1 MNLEKI
7 NGNLNYR
14 EINGVRCFNIDTVRL
29 YQKELCSG
37 FNIYDGFNGP
47 IHDIDIDEVNEWI
60 YVVGN
65 FTQFGTSSYNNIIRL
80 YFDGTAD
87 NTFLFNGGVVGGNT
101 DPNGIVYTV
110 KVLDDGKILVGGDF
124 NVFSEDGA
132 TNSNVQPIIRINSDG
147 SLDNTYISNF
157 VDDSIIYDI
166 EVDSNGDYIIG
177 TNNTL
182 SIGEF
187 KLLASD
193 GAGVDFFGWSVSTS
207 NNYIVVGAYQ
217 DDDNGNN
224 SGSAYVYNVNNLTTG
239 NNTEDFKLLAS
250 DGAANDRFG
259 YSVNISGDYVI
270 VGADRDDG
278 FIGSVYIY
286 DINNLTSGNNTEDF
300 KLLASDG
307 ASGDTFGVSV
317 SASNNYIVVGALGDS
332 SNAGSAYVYNI
343 NNLTT
348 GNNTEDFKLLASD
361 GSGNDFFGNSVSIS
375 NNYIV
380 IGAYGDGD
388 NGTSSGSAYVY
399 NINNLT
405 SGNNTEDFKL
415 LASDGITDDFF
426 GWSVSTSNNYIVIGA
441 YQDDDNGTDSGSVY
455 IYDINNLTTGNNTE
469 DFKLLA
475 SDGAS
480 GDFFGWSV
488 SISNNYVIVGADRAD
503 NSVGSAYV
511 YDINNLTS
519 GNNTEDFKLLASDG
533 ITDDRFSISVSITDD
548 YIVIGAYGDGNF
560 TGSTYVY
567 NINNNLLHKTNDSGN
582 KLFGFNIMI
591 GASAN
596 KVLIDSNND
605 IVIGG
610 DFSTYNNNIANNI
623 VKIDSDGNLITNYVN
638 GYDDIIYDL
647 YEESDGSLL
656 VGGQYQNKNADYII
670 ENELLLQS
678 DPNNDDFAFSVS
690 ISDNYVVVGAKDDD
704 DDGTNSGSVYVY
716 EINNFNTNVVNDVV
730 ENYKLRASDGV
741 PNKGFGNDVSN
752 TDTYIVVGGVADGVG
767 GVPDGPVYVYDIS
780 NLTVGTNFED
790 FQLTPNVS
798 DNLFGRTVSVF
809 GDYIVVG
816 GTNTAYVYDINN
828 LTAGTNTQDFKL
840 ESTDSTINLGVSIS
854 NSNNYIVV
862 GDSNTDRA
870 YVYDINNLTA
880 GTNTQD
886 FRLLPS
892 DASGNFGIS
901 VSITD
906 NHVVVGDSTVNSNRG
921 FAYVFNIS
929 NLLPSSFNTEDFTLL
944 VSNDNL
950 GDEFGRAVS
959 ISGDNI
965 VIGARG
971 YNGVLANSGVACLY
985 NINNLNPGTN
995 TEEYQINT
1003 LIGGSLFGQDVS
1015 ISNNYV
1021 IVGKPETAH
1030 FYDIND
1036 FNYGGFN
1043 INSLSRLTNTNTYD
1057 PNNTL
1062 NQNVSFNPG
1071 DIVYSIDKDT
1081 SNNIIIGGDYTGYNS
1096 YNYIILNNNGS
1107 INIDDNQ
1114 YNDTVYKVKTQ
1125 SDDKIL
1131 VGGDYTNY
1139 QNNNGDNF
1147 NINRLMRLK
1156 DVNSNNT
1163 IDL

>member
-332 SNAGSAYVYNI
+332 SNAGSAYVYN
-343 NNLTT
+343 
-348 GNNTEDFKLLASD
+348 
-361 GSGNDFFGNSVSIS
+361 
-375 NNYIV
+375 
-380 IGAYGDGD
+380 
-388 NGTSSGSAYVY
+388 
-399 NINNLT
+399 
-405 SGNNTEDFKL
+405 
-415 LASDGITDDFF
+415 
-426 GWSVSTSNNYIVIGA
+426 
-441 YQDDDNGTDSGSVY
+441 
-455 IYDINNLTTGNNTE
+455 INNLTTGNNTE